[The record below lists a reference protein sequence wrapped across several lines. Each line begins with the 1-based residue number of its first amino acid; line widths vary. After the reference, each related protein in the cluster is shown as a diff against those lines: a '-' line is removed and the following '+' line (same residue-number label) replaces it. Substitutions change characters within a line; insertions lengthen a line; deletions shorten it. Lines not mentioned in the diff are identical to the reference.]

1 MSVITIVGAAFSNKS
16 AVIKE
21 ISATSGYK
29 MVDLKK
35 IVAGAVAPRDE

>member
-21 ISATSGYK
+21 ITATSAYK
-29 MVDLKK
+29 PSICRRSSPLPWQVR
-35 IVAGAVAPRDE
+35 A